1 MKLTREQRQPG
12 NWLGPLFESRKR
24 ERGKKEL
31 ELENSTKGSLKP
43 RRLSR
48 VGGTNNFHLNI
59 PSFTGYPNKQV
70 TFIASVL
77 KSFCRFFRSD
87 CRAHV
92 KHEFSVASVGGNHDP
107 YLNHSSHHPT
117 SPLVNRRTP
126 RFSYIVNRCMQS
138 RRFIEGEE
146 SDGAALPLLRRTN
159 NAGLRDKLN
168 SWFYNNSCSN
178 GFFPL
183 SLASVSQRDVS
194 SGDFD

>member
-24 ERGKKEL
+24 ERERERKKRAWAREL
-31 ELENSTKGSLKP
+31 DK
-43 RRLSR
+43 R
-48 VGGTNNFHLNI
+48 VIKAKAALTCRGDKQCNFHLNI
-59 PSFTGYPNKQV
+59 PSFTGCPNKQV

-146 SDGAALPLLRRTN
+146 SDGAA
-159 NAGLRDKLN
+159 A
-168 SWFYNNSCSN
+168 YE
-178 GFFPL
+178 
-183 SLASVSQRDVS
+183 
-194 SGDFD
+194 